1 LGVLKDR
8 YIYVVVCLG
17 LLFIRMPDR
26 FLNAQFYAEDGYLYE
41 QAIRFGYHS
50 IFASYAGYLLLIQRL
65 IAYAASY
72 LNPSYVPLFFNCMA
86 MAAVGLVCARI
97 LSKRV
102 NLALKPWLALNF
114 VLWPHTE
121 DIFVCMENMMWVVS
135 ILLLILLVTEAPDQ
149 KYSILLDSTVVFLA
163 GLTGVFSIL
172 FLPLFILRAFL
183 KRSSYSYII
192 ASLVFFTAL
201 VQIYFVIHSYK
212 QDFTLTIPWHDMW
225 YIPAIIGYQSL
236 AHLFF
241 GNAVDLIHY
250 PMLTLLGFI
259 TVVLIIYL
267 LMTSVGNKQEF
278 YTKALILAAML
289 ITAAASLFRLKHSL
303 SVLITEEQLGR
314 YFFIA
319 QVCFIWLLAFEYK
332 KAEFSKHIAIACF
345 SLFIL
350 TSAAYFKVKP
360 LKDLHW
366 KVYSKH
372 VVKGAYYDIPI
383 NPEGWHFRSE
393 NSGL

>member
-1 LGVLKDR
+1 
-8 YIYVVVCLG
+8 
-17 LLFIRMPDR
+17 MPDR
-26 FLNAQFYAEDGYLYE
+26 FTNAQFYAEDGYLYE

-50 IFASYAGYLLLIQRL
+50 IFASYAGYLLSIQRL
-65 IAYAASY
+65 IAYAASF

-86 MAAVGLVCARI
+86 LGAVGLVCNRI
-97 LSKRV
+97 LSERV
-102 NLALKPWLALNF
+102 NLALKPWLALVF

-121 DIFVCMENMMWVVS
+121 DIFVTMENMMWVVS
-135 ILLLILLVTEAPDQ
+135 ILLLLLIVTDAPQ
-149 KYSILLDSTVVFLA
+149 KKLSLIGDGVIVIIA

-172 FLPLFILRAFL
+172 FLPLFIFRAFL
-183 KRSSYSYII
+183 KRTRYSYII
-192 ASLVFFTAL
+192 ASLVFVTAV
-201 VQIYFVIHSYK
+201 VQTYFVIHTPK
-212 QDFTLTIPWHDMW
+212 ADAALPIPWQDVRF
-225 YIPAIIGYQSL
+225 IPAIIGYRAL
-236 AHLFF
+236 AHLFL
-241 GNAVDLIHY
+241 GSAVGLIHY

-259 TVVLIIYL
+259 TVALIVYL
-267 LMTSVGNKQEF
+267 LMTSLRNKQEF
-278 YTKALILAAML
+278 YTKVLILAAMV

-332 KAEFSKHIAIACF
+332 KTGISKHIAIACF

-350 TSAAYFKVKP
+350 TSATYFKVKP
-360 LKDLHW
+360 LQDLHW
-366 KVYSKH
+366 KAHSKH

>member
-1 LGVLKDR
+1 MHKRSKYLFGIICMAILVL
-8 YIYVVVCLG
+8 
-17 LLFIRMPDR
+17 RMPDR
-26 FLNAQFYAEDGYLYE
+26 FLNAQLYAEDGYLYE
-41 QAIRFGYHS
+41 QALRFGYHS
-50 IFASYAGYLLLIQRL
+50 LTMSYAVYLLSVQRL
-65 IAYAASY
+65 IAYVASF

-86 MAAVGLVCARI
+86 LAAVGLVCSRI

-102 NLALKPWLALNF
+102 NLALKPWLALVF

-121 DIFVCMENMMWVVS
+121 DIFVTMENMMWVVS
-135 ILLLILLVTEAPDQ
+135 ILLLLLIVTDAPQ
-149 KYSILLDSTVVFLA
+149 KKLSLMGDGFIVILA

-172 FLPLFILRAFL
+172 FLPLFIFRAFL
-183 KRSSYSYII
+183 KRTRYSYII
-192 ASLVFFTAL
+192 ASLVFITAVL
-201 VQIYFVIHSYK
+201 QTYFVIHSPK
-212 QDFTLTIPWHDMW
+212 PDAALPMPWQDVRF
-225 YIPAIIGYQSL
+225 IPAIIGYRAL
-236 AHLFF
+236 AHLFL
-241 GNAVDLIHY
+241 GSAVGLIHY

-267 LMTSVGNKQEF
+267 LMTSLRNKQEL
-278 YTKALILAAML
+278 YTKVLILAAML

-332 KAEFSKHIAIACF
+332 KTGISKHIAIACF

-350 TSAAYFKVKP
+350 TSATYFKVKP
-360 LKDLHW
+360 LQDLHW
-366 KVYSKH
+366 KAHSKH

>member
-1 LGVLKDR
+1 MGILVM
-8 YIYVVVCLG
+8 
-17 LLFIRMPDR
+17 RMPDR
-26 FLNAQFYAEDGYLYE
+26 FFNAQLYAEDGYLYE
-41 QAIRFGYHS
+41 QALRFGYHTL
-50 IFASYAGYLLLIQRL
+50 IASYAGYLLTVQRL
-65 IAYAASY
+65 IAYAASF
-72 LNPSYVPLFFNCMA
+72 LNPSNVPLFFNGMA
-86 MAAVGLVCARI
+86 LASVGLVCIRI

-102 NLALKPWLALNF
+102 NLALKPWLALSF
-114 VLWPHTE
+114 VLWAHTE
-121 DIFVCMENMMWVVS
+121 DIFVTMENMMWVVS
-135 ILLLILLVTEAPDQ
+135 ILLLLLLVTEAPLKKVSFVGDGL
-149 KYSILLDSTVVFLA
+149 IVLLA

-172 FLPLFILRAFL
+172 FFPLFILRAFL
-183 KRSSYSYII
+183 KRTRYSYII
-192 ASLVFFTAL
+192 ASLVFITAVL
-201 VQIYFVIHSYK
+201 QTYFVIHSPK
-212 QDFTLTIPWHDMW
+212 PDAALPMPWQDVRF
-225 YIPAIIGYQSL
+225 IPAIIGYRAL
-236 AHLFF
+236 AHLFL
-241 GNAVDLIHY
+241 GSAVGLIHY

-267 LMTSVGNKQEF
+267 LMTSLRNKQEL
-278 YTKALILAAML
+278 YTKVLILAAML

-332 KAEFSKHIAIACF
+332 KTGISKHIAIACF

-350 TSAAYFKVKP
+350 TSATYFKVKP
-360 LKDLHW
+360 LQDLHW
-366 KVYSKH
+366 KAHSKH